1 MSASSS
7 GDPFGRP
14 AATCEAPTPVS
25 ARPPAKTASSSVVG
39 DATSRPDSA
48 ASVMMSLSGQ
58 VGGRPILESDED
70 AESDKDA
77 SDASSFGCDGHPQR
91 RGRSG
96 GWQAAVRRD
105 KAGYSTPS
113 LVTRRRRRVT
123 SFAFPFG
130 GRANGRVYRQCRQ
143 RPQRTREPCTV
154 RLRRRLLRALPL
166 PAARAASVRLPP
178 AARSPAACAA
188 AGCRPPNARLMPTG
202 CPPVA
207 CAQASARVRSS
218 WPSRA
223 GREPRRPARRGAE
236 RRAHRR
242 RRSVRLCACHKFVKR

>member
-1 MSASSS
+1 VLRHTRYMSASSS

-14 AATCEAPTPVS
+14 AATCETPAPVS

-96 GWQAAVRRD
+96 GWQAAVRHD

-143 RPQRTREPCTV
+143 RPQRTREPCRCV
-154 RLRRRLLRALPL
+154 
-166 PAARAASVRLPP
+166 
-178 AARSPAACAA
+178 CA
-188 AGCRPPNARLMPTG
+188 AGCATRTPTASS
-202 CPPVA
+202 A
-207 CAQASARVRSS
+207 C
-218 WPSRA
+218 
-223 GREPRRPARRGAE
+223 G
-236 RRAHRR
+236 
-242 RRSVRLCACHKFVKR
+242 

>member
-14 AATCEAPTPVS
+14 AATCETPAPVS

-96 GWQAAVRRD
+96 GWQAAVRHD

-207 CAQASARVRSS
+207 CAQASARVRSLAFEGGE
-218 WPSRA
+218 RA
-223 GREPRRPARRGAE
+223 AAAGAE
-236 RRAHRR
+236 RRGEARA
-242 RRSVRLCACHKFVKR
+242 SPPPKCADVCVS

>member
-1 MSASSS
+1 M
-7 GDPFGRP
+7 P
-14 AATCEAPTPVS
+14 AATCETPAPVS

-96 GWQAAVRRD
+96 GWQAAVRHD

-207 CAQASARVRSS
+207 CAQASARVRSLAFEGGE
-218 WPSRA
+218 RA
-223 GREPRRPARRGAE
+223 AAAGAE
-236 RRAHRR
+236 RRGEARA
-242 RRSVRLCACHKFVKR
+242 SPPPKCADVCVS

>member
-1 MSASSS
+1 
-7 GDPFGRP
+7 
-14 AATCEAPTPVS
+14 
-25 ARPPAKTASSSVVG
+25 
-39 DATSRPDSA
+39 
-48 ASVMMSLSGQ
+48 
-58 VGGRPILESDED
+58 LESDED

-96 GWQAAVRRD
+96 GWQAAVRHD

-154 RLRRRLLRALPL
+154 RLRRRLCYAHSHCQQR
-166 PAARAASVRLPP
+166 VRLVCGCRPP
-178 AARSPAACAA
+178 HARRLRVRPQAA
-188 AGCRPPNARLMPTG
+188 AGCRSPNARLMPTG

-207 CAQASARVRSS
+207 CAQASARVRSLAFEGGE
-218 WPSRA
+218 RA
-223 GREPRRPARRGAE
+223 AAAGAE
-236 RRAHRR
+236 RRGEARA
-242 RRSVRLCACHKFVKR
+242 SPPPKCAAVCVS